1 MKYSKVLFS
10 LFGISILALA
20 ACAPA
25 FQTAASTAPTQNST
39 ITVTGT
45 GAVSVVPDIAYINV
59 GVRSTGDT
67 VAEALEANNIQAEA
81 ITSTL
86 VSQGVDE
93 MDIQTSSFNVYP
105 LSDYDYQGN
114 ATRTYF
120 SVENYVYVKVKD
132 LDKLGS
138 ILDAVA
144 RSGANN
150 IYGIDFNL
158 KDKTE
163 AQSSARQLAVDSA
176 KTQAQE
182 LADMAGVDLGE
193 IVAISSSYSYPA
205 YSSGYYGMGGGGVDY
220 ASSYVPTTS
229 GQIQISADVTLV
241 FTIE

>member
-1 MKYSKVLFS
+1 MKKNKILFIM
-10 LFGISILALA
+10 FGFSILALA
-20 ACAPA
+20 ACAPT
-25 FQTAASTAPTQNST
+25 FQSVPAAAPGQDAV

-45 GAVSVVPDIAYINV
+45 GAVSVVPDIASINV

-67 VAEALEANNIQAEA
+67 VTEALEANNIQAETIKA
-81 ITSTL
+81 TL
-86 VSQGVDE
+86 ISEGVDE

-105 LSDYDYQGN
+105 LSDYDYDGN
-114 ATRTYF
+114 VTRTYF

-132 LDKLGS
+132 LDTLGD

-150 IYGIDFNL
+150 IYGIDFNVQE
-158 KDKTE
+158 KTE

-176 KTQAQE
+176 KAQAQE
-182 LADMAGVDLGE
+182 LADAAGVELGE

-205 YSSGYYGMGGGGVDY
+205 YYSGYGMGGGGSDL

-229 GQIQISADVTLV
+229 GQIQIVTDVTMT
-241 FTIE
+241 FAIK